1 MTEVDHISA
10 AWVERKLLDALDQI
24 EGRVDGV
31 EDKLTDVELGVRA
44 VVKAYDQNKEVIE
57 AGFEKINELV
67 GAINALTASV
77 NLLIKILSHDPG
89 N

>member
-44 VVKAYDQNKEVIE
+44 VVKARSEQRGDRGGLRKDQR
-57 AGFEKINELV
+57 ACGR
-67 GAINALTASV
+67 
-77 NLLIKILSHDPG
+77 D
-89 N
+89 